1 MSQNIP
7 WGRSVYYQSI
17 SSRLTKF
24 LYYLANDDVGKSIVS
39 YTANIRS
46 Q

>member
-7 WGRSVYYQSI
+7 WGSSVYYQSI
-17 SSRLTKF
+17 SSRLAKL

-39 YTANIRS
+39 YTANMRL